1 MQLICSYFCRPHW
14 LQSLTIFHVTCSC
27 MKAVCKIYKGIE
39 YVQLNELPVTQQ
51 FSLLESQGEQL
62 FIKILVDGKILSRC
76 IQYKDY
82 SFWYEN
88 VYKTKPAL
96 VSEARIPQAVALEAD
111 LALNKV

>member
-1 MQLICSYFCRPHW
+1 
-14 LQSLTIFHVTCSC
+14 

-51 FSLLESQGEQL
+51 FSLLEGQGDHL
-62 FIKILVDGKILSRC
+62 FIKILVDGKIVNRC

-82 SFWYEN
+82 TFWYEN
-88 VYKTKPAL
+88 VYRAKSPVV
-96 VSEARIPQAVALEAD
+96 VSEGRMPKTVIIEPD